1 MDKKQMRN
9 LVAQRVAQEL
19 NKGDLVNL
27 GIGMPTLVAGF
38 VDPDKHV
45 VFQSEN
51 GMVGIAGS
59 PADGDEDW
67 ELTDAGGS
75 PKTAIEG
82 AAYFDS
88 SLSFSLIRG
97 GHVDATVLGAM
108 EVDRYG
114 NLANYMIPKKLV
126 AGMGGAM
133 DLVSGAKRVIIM
145 MEHCNKHGESKILNK
160 CTLPL
165 TAKGQVNL
173 IITELAVIEV
183 VPEGL
188 MLKEVAPHSSIEE
201 VIQKTATELIIPE
214 NVITFGA

>member
-9 LVAQRVAQEL
+9 LIALRVAQEL
-19 NKGDLVNL
+19 KTGDLVNL

-38 VDPDKHV
+38 VDPEKHV

-51 GMVGIAGS
+51 GMVGIADS
-59 PADGDEDW
+59 PAEGEEDW

-75 PKTAIEG
+75 AKTANEG

-88 SLSFSLIRG
+88 CLSFSLIRG

-108 EVDRYG
+108 EVDRHG
-114 NLANYMIPKKLV
+114 NLANYMIPNKLV

-133 DLVSGAKRVIIM
+133 DLVSGAKKVIIM
-145 MEHCNKHGESKILNK
+145 MEHCSKHGDSKILDN
-160 CTLPL
+160 CSLPL

-173 IITELAVIEV
+173 IITDLAVIEV
-183 VPEGL
+183 VENGL
-188 MLKEVAPHSSIEE
+188 LLKEVAPHSSIKE
-201 VIQKTATELIIPE
+201 VIEKTATELIIPE
-214 NVITFGA
+214 NVITFQA

>member
-1 MDKKQMRN
+1 MDKNQMRN

-19 NKGDLVNL
+19 NTGDLVNL

-38 VDPDKHV
+38 VDPEKHV

-59 PADGDEDW
+59 PAEGEEDW

-108 EVDRYG
+108 EVDRHG
-114 NLANYMIPKKLV
+114 NLANYMIPNKLV

-145 MEHCNKHGESKILNK
+145 MEHCNKHGDSKILES

-165 TAKGQVNL
+165 TAKGQVDL
-173 IITELAVIEV
+173 IITDIAVIEV

-188 MLKEVAPHSSIEE
+188 LLKEVAPHSTIEE
-201 VIQKTATELIIPE
+201 VIEKTATELIIPD
-214 NVITFGA
+214 NVVTFGA